1 MSEPFVDVKRLPH
14 GRGLPLPAY
23 ATAGAAGL
31 DLRAAVEAPTELAA
45 GERLVVPT
53 GLAVSIPNGYEGQV
67 RSRSGLAALYG
78 LAVLNAPGTIDA
90 DYRGE
95 IKICLFNIGAQPF
108 TIERGMRVAQLVICP
123 VAKARLREV
132 EELGDTPRMEG
143 GFSST
148 GLD

>member
-1 MSEPFVDVKRLPH
+1 MNDALVDIKRLPH
-14 GRGLPLPAY
+14 GLGLPFPAY
-23 ATAGAAGL
+23 ATTGAAGL
-31 DLRAAVEAPTELAA
+31 DLRAAVEGPIELSP
-45 GERLVVPT
+45 GGRVVVPA
-53 GLAVSIPNGYEGQV
+53 GFAVAIPEGFEGQV
-67 RSRSGLAALYG
+67 RSRSGLAARNG
-78 LAVLNAPGTIDA
+78 LAVLNAPGTIDS

-95 IKICLFNIGAQPF
+95 IRICLVNIGTHAF